1 MENVMY
7 AMGMLKASY
16 VKSRCR
22 FFFGVWEKGHCL
34 ATINQEKKDNKN
46 DMLRLTQ
53 LPAGR
58 QLDGGMALRAN
69 ALRVGVA
76 G

>member
-7 AMGMLKASY
+7 AMGMLNASH

-22 FFFGVWEKGHCL
+22 FFFGSMG
-34 ATINQEKKDNKN
+34 KKRTLSCHHKSRKERNNK
-46 DMLRLTQ
+46 LISTQ

-58 QLDGGMALRAN
+58 QLDGGMALRAK
-69 ALRVGVA
+69 ALRVGVT